1 MEAKDLAPVLT
12 GCHVCRSPL
21 VELINK
27 RMKDG
32 MPDQK
37 ISAWLKDEGYY
48 LSRNTLGKHKRD
60 HLTSPHESA
69 RINAVK
75 TMEKAQKTIKAN
87 HRDLATLVRDFVF
100 SEVES
105 GNMNPTLSEGLRAQ
119 EMLDKRNDKTADRD
133 LVVSLAQILGGAS
146 TTYEII
152 EARPIE
158 QVAEGS

>member
-1 MEAKDLAPVLT
+1 MDAKDLAPVLT

-37 ISAWLKDEGYY
+37 IAEWLKQEGFY

-60 HLTSPHESA
+60 HLTTPHESA

-133 LVVSLAQILGGAS
+133 LVISLAEILGGAS

-152 EARPIE
+152 EARPVE
-158 QVAEGS
+158 QVTEGS

>member
-1 MEAKDLAPVLT
+1 MDARDLAPVLT

-32 MPDQK
+32 MPDLK
-37 ISAWLKDEGYY
+37 IAAWLKDEGYY
-48 LSRNTLGKHKRD
+48 ISRNTLGKHKRE
-60 HLTSPHESA
+60 HLTTPHESA
-69 RINAVK
+69 RIAAVK
-75 TMEKAQKTIKAN
+75 KMEKAQSTIKAQ
-87 HRDLATLVRDFVF
+87 HRDLATLVRDYVF

-119 EMLDKRNDKTADRD
+119 EMLDKRNDKSADRD
-133 LVVSLAQILGGAS
+133 LVVSLAQILGGAT

-152 EARPIE
+152 EAVPVE
-158 QVAEGS
+158 QVTEGS

>member
-1 MEAKDLAPVLT
+1 MQVSDLAPVLT

-32 MPDQK
+32 MPDLK
-37 ISAWLKDEGYY
+37 IASWLKDEGYY
-48 LSRNTLGKHKRD
+48 ISRNTLGKHKRE

-69 RINAVK
+69 RIAAVK
-75 TMEKAQKTIKAN
+75 KMEQSQKTIKAQ
-87 HRDLATLVRDFVF
+87 HRDLATLVRDYVF

-105 GNMNPTLSEGLRAQ
+105 GSMTPTLSEGLRAQ
-119 EMLDKRNDKTADRD
+119 EMMDKRNDKTADRD

-146 TTYEII
+146 ATDQVI
-152 EARPIE
+152 EATPVYE
-158 QVAEGS
+158 VEGE

>member
-1 MEAKDLAPVLT
+1 MDARDLAPVLT

-32 MPDQK
+32 MPDLK
-37 ISAWLKDEGYY
+37 IATWLKDEGYY
-48 LSRNTLGKHKRD
+48 ISSNTLGKHKRE
-60 HLTSPHESA
+60 HLTTPHESA
-69 RINAVK
+69 RIAAVK
-75 TMEKAQKTIKAN
+75 KMEKAQSTIKAQ
-87 HRDLATLVRDFVF
+87 HRDLATLVRDYVF

-119 EMLDKRNDKTADRD
+119 EMLDKRNDKSADRD
-133 LVVSLAQILGGAS
+133 LVVSLAQILGGAT

-152 EARPIE
+152 EAVPVE
-158 QVAEGS
+158 QVTEGS

>member
-1 MEAKDLAPVLT
+1 MDARDLAPVLT

-32 MPDQK
+32 MPDLK
-37 ISAWLKDEGYY
+37 IATWLKDEGYY
-48 LSRNTLGKHKRD
+48 ISRNTLGKHKRE
-60 HLTSPHESA
+60 HLTTPHESA
-69 RINAVK
+69 RIAAVK
-75 TMEKAQKTIKAN
+75 KMEKAQSTIKAQ
-87 HRDLATLVRDFVF
+87 HRDLATLVRDYVF

-119 EMLDKRNDKTADRD
+119 EMLDKRNDKSADRD
-133 LVVSLAQILGGAS
+133 LVVSLAQILGGAT

-152 EARPIE
+152 EAVPVE
-158 QVAEGS
+158 QVTEGS